1 MHQIQHAHTSKTL
14 SDHMRQDAN
23 PALRIH
29 LAQPTTEDIIQ
40 LHQTIDE
47 DKNIRDLEL
56 LGVPEE
62 HPGTD
67 ADIAD
72 GVIGNI
78 VTHEVELGALGRFLG
93 VEFPEVVEPG
103 KLEELLGGEEAGDEE
118 RLRGPEGD
126 IAVVDVFH
134 VRGREHAVLLSGEV
148 VEEGGGGLEEN
159 NVSES
164 ITDRCE
170 CVIAGTG
177 VERDSRYLPP
187 ILRLNMISPSFETF
201 CQ

>member
-67 ADIAD
+67 AGVAD
-72 GVIGNI
+72 GVIRDI
-78 VTHEVELGALGRFLG
+78 VTHEVELGTLGGLLG

-103 KLEELLGGEEAGDEE
+103 ELEELLGGEEAGDEE
-118 RLRGPEGD
+118 WLRGPEGD
-126 IAVVDVFH
+126 VAVVDVFH
-134 VRGREHAVLLSGEV
+134 VWGREHAVLLGGEV
-148 VEEGGGGLEEN
+148 VEEGGGCL
-159 NVSES
+159 
-164 ITDRCE
+164 
-170 CVIAGTG
+170 
-177 VERDSRYLPP
+177 
-187 ILRLNMISPSFETF
+187 
-201 CQ
+201 